1 MLKNMKFKTSAFN
14 IAQLLETE
22 KKQIVLVGKSN
33 VGKSSFINSLAN
45 QKHLAKVG
53 NTPGKTKSINY
64 YDVNNEFYI
73 APLYNRLIQN
83 GKNIMYQ
90 EIPLSFL
97 DFSGTPTE
105 YENLL
110 KKIESK

>member
-64 YDVNNEFYI
+64 YAVNNEFYI
-73 APLYNRLIQN
+73 VDLPGYGYSNMTKVEKLNTSKLIN
-83 GKNIMYQ
+83 H
-90 EIPLSFL
+90 
-97 DFSGTPTE
+97 
-105 YENLL
+105 
-110 KKIESK
+110 